1 VVVMEVLAT
10 MVSMEVLATTVLMEV
25 LATRASMEVLAMTAV
40 MKVLA
45 MMVVVEV
52 LATSTV
58 VEVLATMAMWC
69 TEFRAQMRITFSKLN
84 CMNAE
89 VSFDDDLYDEI
100 YYGRVKK
107 KNYPTIVFLALC
119 MVK

>member
-1 VVVMEVLAT
+1 
-10 MVSMEVLATTVLMEV
+10 
-25 LATRASMEVLAMTAV
+25 
-40 MKVLA
+40 
-45 MMVVVEV
+45 
-52 LATSTV
+52 
-58 VEVLATMAMWC
+58 
-69 TEFRAQMRITFSKLN
+69 
-84 CMNAE
+84 MNAE